1 MIVSQ
6 HTVLALATL
15 VMVAACSEQER
26 IVKGERIDIRV
37 PLERTVGMISDD
49 DASTVQYAN
58 LMKKNDVPRS
68 IQLSEMRGH
77 QIWPQLNG
85 SAAHRI
91 QHPALSR
98 RPILVWSASIGEG
111 NSRQHRITGSPI
123 FAAGHVFA
131 MDSQSRVTAVS
142 ANGRQIWSTSLVP
155 PYERAEDASGGGLAY
170 EGGVIYATTG
180 FGHLFAMRA
189 STGEIIWKQEFEAP
203 ASFPPAVSDGL
214 VFLVTLDNQAW
225 AVDTDNGRLRWN
237 WQSTEATAS
246 TATGGT
252 PAVAGDVV
260 ILPYPSGEVQAANFR
275 SGQIVWAV
283 TVGGARGAAAR
294 SALRSIS
301 GAPVIDGDTLY
312 VANQAGKM
320 ASIDV
325 STGLTRWTA
334 AEGSSNP
341 VWPEGD
347 SVFVVSDAAEL
358 VRLEASSGNRI
369 WSSPLPGDQPKS
381 FFGRVKAVYANFGP
395 VLAGR
400 QLIVASGDGFIRFFD
415 PVSGKLAGS
424 TSISGGAASVPIVA
438 GGRMFLINTK
448 GQLTAYQ

>member
-1 MIVSQ
+1 MFDSRR
-6 HTVLALATL
+6 TALALTAL
-15 VMVAACSEQER
+15 LIVAACSEPER
-26 IVKGERIDIRV
+26 TIKGERIDIRV
-37 PLERTVGMISDD
+37 PLEQTVGMISDE
-49 DASTVQYAN
+49 DANTVEYAN
-58 LMKKNDVPRS
+58 LLKQNNSPRS
-68 IQLSEMRGH
+68 IQLAEMRSH

-85 SAAHRI
+85 SAAHKI
-91 QHPALSR
+91 QHPALAR
-98 RPILVWSASIGEG
+98 RPSLVWSASIGEG

-131 MDSQSRVTAVS
+131 MDSQSQVTAVS
-142 ANGRQIWSTSLVP
+142 ANGRNAWSTSLVP
-155 PYERAEDASGGGLAY
+155 SYERPEDASGGGLAY
-170 EGGVIYATTG
+170 ESGVIYATTG
-180 FGHLFAMRA
+180 FGHLYAMRA
-189 STGEIIWKQEFEAP
+189 STGEIIWIQEFEAP

-225 AVDTDNGRLRWN
+225 AVDTGNGRLRWN
-237 WQSTEATAS
+237 WQSTIATTS

-252 PAVAGDVV
+252 PAVTGDVV
-260 ILPYPSGEVQAANFR
+260 ILPYPSGEVQAANFK

-301 GAPVIDGDTLY
+301 GAPVIDGDALY

-334 AEGSSNP
+334 TEGSSNP

-358 VRLEASSGNRI
+358 VRLDASSGNRI
-369 WSSPLPGDQPKS
+369 WSSPLPGDKPAS
-381 FFGRVKAVYANFGP
+381 FLGRIKAVYANFGP
-395 VLAGR
+395 ILAGQR
-400 QLIVASGDGFIRFFD
+400 LIVASGDGFIRFFD

-424 TSISGGAASVPIVA
+424 ASISGGAASSPIVA
-438 GGRMFLINTK
+438 SGRMYLINAQ